1 MEKSSPKFVKT
12 KNEKIKF
19 WQIIMKNFEQ
29 IINIPRYKIIKT
41 SDFDDK
47 VLKAQR
53 IQ

>member
-19 WQIIMKNFEQ
+19 IMKNFEQ
-29 IINIPRYKIIKT
+29 ISDIPRYKIIKT